1 MATTDSLRD
10 RVAITGVGATR
21 FLRDSGVTVARLA
34 IEACLAAVAD
44 AGLNRD
50 DVDGLVCF
58 HDNDT
63 SPTRDVATALRLPRL
78 RWWSDAS
85 VGGNFA
91 CAAVAQAAMAIATG
105 MARHVLV
112 YRAMNGRSG
121 KRMGRFGG
129 SRTDGAYQ
137 FLAPYGFGT
146 PAQIFGMFARR
157 YMHEFGTT
165 REDLGRIAITMR
177 AHAAHN
183 QRAVRRDPLTMD
195 EYLSGRV
202 IADPFTLYDC
212 CQETDGAVALLLSPA
227 EQAPDLARPPV
238 YLHAAVHGAGDA
250 PRLPFDRWDDFTRS
264 CFGRLAGELFD
275 KSAFTLADVDVACLY
290 DAFTFEIL
298 HQLEEIGFCGRGEG
312 AAFVR
317 GGHIA
322 LGGKLP
328 VNPHGGLLSEGYIH
342 GLNHTLE
349 AVEQLRGASGV
360 RQVRDARV
368 ALVTAYGFVSGGLL
382 LLRN

>member
-1 MATTDSLRD
+1 MTTDPLRD
-10 RVAITGVGATR
+10 RAAITGLGATQFSR
-21 FLRDSGVTVARLA
+21 ASDVTVSRLA
-34 IEACLAAVAD
+34 VEAGLAAISD
-44 AGLNRD
+44 AGLTRD
-50 DVDGLVCF
+50 DIDGLVCF

-63 SPTRDVATALRLPRL
+63 SLTREVATSLGLPSL

-91 CAAVAQAAMAIATG
+91 CAAVAQGAMAIATG

-121 KRMGRFGG
+121 KRMGQFGG
-129 SRTDGAYQ
+129 SRVDGPYQ

-146 PAQIFGMFARR
+146 PAHIFGMFARR
-157 YMHEFGTT
+157 YMDEFEIT

-177 AHAAHN
+177 EHAIKN
-183 QRAVRRDPLTMD
+183 ERAVRRDPLTMQ

-227 EQAPDLARPPV
+227 EQAPDMPHRPV
-238 YLHAAVHGAGDA
+238 YLHAAVHGAGNA
-250 PRLPFDRWDDFTRS
+250 PRLPFDRWDDFGRG
-264 CFGRLAGELFD
+264 CFGRLADELFA
-275 KSAFTLADVDVACLY
+275 KADYSRADLDFACLY

-298 HQLEEIGFCGRGEG
+298 HQLEESGICGRGE
-312 AAFVR
+312 ASAFIER
-317 GGHIA
+317 GDIG

-349 AVEQLRGASGV
+349 AVAQLRGDSGE
-360 RQVRDARV
+360 RQVPDATV
-368 ALVTAYGFVSGGLL
+368 GLVTAYGFVSGGLL